1 MMPHRVRP
9 IRVGRTATPADS
21 ALAHSAPRPR
31 GEEIGSRPRPWLVVK
46 PPVRAVRLER
56 LVYSG
61 TFYEDQICLPA
72 PRGSNT
78 RFLVSFYAAVRRTTE
93 THRLPPC
100 TSVQLCMS
108 TDRGRVSLAWIRR
121 LGAGASEIC
130 TVSTTKFYFMCIL

>member
-1 MMPHRVRP
+1 MTHRVRP

-21 ALAHSAPRPR
+21 ALADSAPRPR
-31 GEEIGSRPRPWLVVK
+31 GEEIGSPTPAVVGRETAS
-46 PPVRAVRLER
+46 PGRSRR

-78 RFLVSFYAAVRRTTE
+78 RFLVSVSATVRRTTDS
-93 THRLPPC
+93 HRLPPC
-100 TSVQLCMS
+100 TYVQLCMS

-130 TVSTTKFYFMCIL
+130 SISTTKFYFMCIL